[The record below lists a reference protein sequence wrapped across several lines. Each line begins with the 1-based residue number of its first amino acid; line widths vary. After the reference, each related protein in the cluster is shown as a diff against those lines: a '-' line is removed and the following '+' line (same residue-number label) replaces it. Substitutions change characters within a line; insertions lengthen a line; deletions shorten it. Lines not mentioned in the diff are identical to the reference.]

1 MNQDIKYINLIRKL
15 HRVEREIQDFIP
27 MEHIDLTFEEM
38 STGKL
43 SSKPFEPTFE
53 DLLPDEMTRIGY
65 RKLKE
70 KKFNVLVEIALLLG
84 REKYKQFH
92 EEYYADSIPND
103 GSYEG
108 IMVGGEIGKPM
119 YMPKNPISRVA
130 TWGGE
135 DNITIRKDAFPT
147 TYGVSHYPIDD
158 EKKRGRKT
166 ETYRV
171 EINGLETTIKKDAY
185 YFMMHISNEYQ
196 DKAFHPMHLIYD
208 LNEDGVLEKD
218 YQGKLYDL
226 FDGNRELVKILF
238 DYINKPKGYWM
249 CKVQYWFD
257 LDKS

>member
-1 MNQDIKYINLIRKL
+1 M
-15 HRVEREIQDFIP
+15 P
-27 MEHIDLTFEEM
+27 A
-38 STGKL
+38 
-43 SSKPFEPTFE
+43 
-53 DLLPDEMTRIGY
+53 PD
-65 RKLKE
+65 
-70 KKFNVLVEIALLLG
+70 
-84 REKYKQFH
+84 
-92 EEYYADSIPND
+92 
-103 GSYEG
+103 
-108 IMVGGEIGKPM
+108 
-119 YMPKNPISRVA
+119 
-130 TWGGE
+130 GE

-185 YFMMHISNEYQ
+185 YFMIHISNEYQ